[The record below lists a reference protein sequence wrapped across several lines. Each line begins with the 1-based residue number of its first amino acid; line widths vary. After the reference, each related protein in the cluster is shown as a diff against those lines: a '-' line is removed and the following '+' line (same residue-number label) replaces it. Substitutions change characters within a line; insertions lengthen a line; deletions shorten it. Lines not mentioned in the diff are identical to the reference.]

1 MDWDDI
7 YNYFCDDDDD
17 DDDED
22 EDDMDI
28 PFGSGFSVSQ
38 TEIKPMGKDELNVS
52 FDDVY
57 GYENVKAA
65 LLEICD
71 IAKNSGKYTRMGIR
85 MPHGVMLSG
94 APGVGKTMMAKA
106 MIHELDRPAFLL
118 RKVQADSAFLGI
130 IGKVFDE
137 AQKNAPSII
146 FLDDLDKFSKGKGCT
161 NEFAAVQAGIDSVQ
175 TSDVLVIATVNEKH
189 RLPDALCRPGR
200 FDRIIHVSLPGA
212 EESAVIIGRLL
223 AGKKISQDVNMK
235 TVAKLLDGYT
245 CVALDSVLNEAG
257 LSDVYELDSITVISP
272 EKKVGTA
279 YHEAGHAAA
288 SMLLRPGSVP
298 IASVRTGQKGTDG
311 FVQTLRDEDDSY
323 EAYCGRIIM
332 GLAGRAAT
340 ELRFGDTDMGAAGDI
355 GKAVNM
361 CDILI
366 REICAKGLSNET
378 EDLRGQSDTKRS
390 SLETQRSVMLEDF
403 YQEAKKLLR
412 SNWDLVERLAQALIE
427 KETIICADLDAIYAD
442 YVSGKGAKGSMIPAG
457 GRRAA

>member
-1 MDWDDI
+1 
-7 YNYFCDDDDD
+7 
-17 DDDED
+17 
-22 EDDMDI
+22 
-28 PFGSGFSVSQ
+28 
-38 TEIKPMGKDELNVS
+38 
-52 FDDVY
+52 
-57 GYENVKAA
+57 
-65 LLEICD
+65 
-71 IAKNSGKYTRMGIR
+71 
-85 MPHGVMLSG
+85 
-94 APGVGKTMMAKA
+94 MMARA
-106 MIHELDRPAFLL
+106 MIRDMNRTAYVV
-118 RKVQADSAFLGI
+118 RKVQEANAFLGLI
-130 IGKVFDE
+130 SDTFAAAKRD
-137 AQKNAPSII
+137 APSVIL
-146 FLDDLDKFSKGKGCT
+146 LDDLDKFSTERGGT

-200 FDRIIHVSLPGA
+200 FDRIIHVSLPSA

-245 CVALDSVLNEAG
+245 CAALDSVLNEAG
-257 LSDVYELDSITVISP
+257 LYAGFEGKDEIEMEDIVKAVLSDVYELDSITVISP
-272 EKKVGTA
+272 EKKAGTA

-288 SMLLRPGSVP
+288 SMLLRPGSVS
-298 IASVRTGQKGTDG
+298 IASVRTGENGTDG

-427 KETIICADLDAIYAD
+427 KETIICDDLDAIYAD